1 MNKMQMIYV
10 GIGLVIFLAGYFM
23 GRSSGF
29 TKAYNYY
36 RREAENQRSQQMWS
50 NYFNQFGG

>member
-1 MNKMQMIYV
+1 MIYV